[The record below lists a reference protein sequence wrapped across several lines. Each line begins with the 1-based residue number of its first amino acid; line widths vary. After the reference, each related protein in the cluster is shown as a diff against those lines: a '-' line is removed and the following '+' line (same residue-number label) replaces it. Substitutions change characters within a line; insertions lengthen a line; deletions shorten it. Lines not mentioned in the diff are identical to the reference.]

1 MEKRY
6 FIGVTLLLTVL
17 STNPILANRVNT
29 NSPIN
34 LKQVNTL
41 ASQISSTLYKRG
53 LDKDVAYELSN
64 NFVED
69 EDYLN
74 EKINNFLDIYQKI
87 SKEDLLEHLSTV
99 ALNRQKINFDS
110 YDNLISIVSKINGAH
125 PDIHDLKKLRTIS
138 NINKIL
144 C

>member
-110 YDNLISIVSKINGAH
+110 YDNLISIVSKINGSH